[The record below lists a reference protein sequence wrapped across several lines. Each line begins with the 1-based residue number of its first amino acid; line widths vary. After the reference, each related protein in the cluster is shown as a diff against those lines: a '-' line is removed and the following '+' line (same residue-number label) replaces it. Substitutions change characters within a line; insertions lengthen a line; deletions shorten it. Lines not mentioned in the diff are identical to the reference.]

1 MITLSRD
8 QWFGLSEAVL
18 DDSAG
23 PIDEP
28 GWTCTWD
35 EVTDLVTIGFANPAE
50 HTVFLL
56 RYSDYLTA

>member
-23 PIDEP
+23 PLDVP
-28 GWTCTWD
+28 WTHSWD
-35 EVTDLVTIGFANPAE
+35 EATDLVTIDFEDPRE
-50 HTVFLL
+50 ETVFLL
-56 RYSDYLTA
+56 RYSDLISV

>member
-1 MITLSRD
+1 VITLSRD

-18 DDSAG
+18 DDSTGA
-23 PIDEP
+23 IDEP
-28 GWTCTWD
+28 DWTWTWD
-35 EVTDLVTIGFANPAE
+35 KATDLVTIVFEDPRE

>member
-23 PIDEP
+23 PLDVP
-28 GWTCTWD
+28 WTHSWD
-35 EVTDLVTIGFANPAE
+35 KATDLVTIEFADPRE
-50 HTVFLL
+50 ETVFLL
-56 RYSDYLTA
+56 RYSDLILV

>member
-23 PIDEP
+23 AIDEP
-28 GWTCTWD
+28 AWTWRWD
-35 EVTDLVTIGFANPAE
+35 EATDLVTIEFANPAE

-56 RYSDYLTA
+56 RYSDLILV